1 MLIFADENIPLVKEA
16 FREFGEVI
24 TCSGR
29 DMSREKLKDA
39 EVLLVRSITKVNH
52 ELLEGT
58 RVKFV
63 ATATI
68 GTDHIDIDYLN
79 KYGIG
84 FASACGSNAA
94 SVAEYVMTALLCLAN
109 RIGFKLEGMTIGV
122 IGAGNV
128 GSRVVGMAEGLG
140 MEVLENDPPLR
151 RKTKDTRYKKIQ
163 DVINA
168 NIITL
173 HVPLTYDGM
182 EATFHMVNEKFLSG
196 LRKDAIFI
204 NTSRGPVVET
214 GALYGCIKKNKFQ
227 AVVLDV
233 WENEPDID
241 RALLKSVDIA
251 TPHIAGYS
259 FDGKVNGTSMIYKA
273 CAEFFGLKPAWKQ
286 RDFMPEAPIR
296 EIEITGTD
304 AEDEKVIYNAV
315 RRLYDIEK
323 DDIALRK
330 ILGLRQ
336 KERGAYFDRLRRE
349 YPVRREFFNTAV
361 KIRDNSEKLK
371 DKFLS
376 LGFKINCI
384 LISFWFILLTG
395 CNRSENIK
403 KIDLTKTQPL
413 PMKNETPYI
422 KIALIPEQNIQ
433 KMAGIYTPLAEYL
446 SKKLGQETGLVYLD
460 SYADACDKFF
470 YKELSIA
477 FFGSLSYAIT
487 RAKVGIE
494 PIARPEFDGV
504 STYRGLIIVRR
515 DSGIKTASDM
525 KGKRLGLIHQA
536 TYAGYLYPIYYF
548 RRHGIDRLEAYFSTV
563 EFIGSHDQAI
573 IDLFRGKIDVAAA
586 KDLVYQRVV
595 SENPAMERELEILAI
610 SPPVPSNTLCVR
622 KDLPG
627 GLKEELGKI
636 LLNLDKDSEGKTAL
650 SAIGADRFIKTTD
663 EEYRYLYAMA
673 GELGIDLYT
682 YSYSKDL

>member
-68 GTDHIDIDYLN
+68 GTDHIDIDYFN
-79 KYGIG
+79 KQGIG

-109 RIGFKLEGMTIGV
+109 RIGFKLEGMSIGV

-128 GSRVVGMAEGLG
+128 GSRVVDMAEGLG

-151 RKTKDTRYKKIQ
+151 RKTKDARYKKIQ

-384 LISFWFILLTG
+384 
-395 CNRSENIK
+395 
-403 KIDLTKTQPL
+403 
-413 PMKNETPYI
+413 
-422 KIALIPEQNIQ
+422 
-433 KMAGIYTPLAEYL
+433 
-446 SKKLGQETGLVYLD
+446 
-460 SYADACDKFF
+460 
-470 YKELSIA
+470 
-477 FFGSLSYAIT
+477 
-487 RAKVGIE
+487 
-494 PIARPEFDGV
+494 
-504 STYRGLIIVRR
+504 
-515 DSGIKTASDM
+515 
-525 KGKRLGLIHQA
+525 
-536 TYAGYLYPIYYF
+536 
-548 RRHGIDRLEAYFSTV
+548 
-563 EFIGSHDQAI
+563 
-573 IDLFRGKIDVAAA
+573 
-586 KDLVYQRVV
+586 
-595 SENPAMERELEILAI
+595 
-610 SPPVPSNTLCVR
+610 
-622 KDLPG
+622 
-627 GLKEELGKI
+627 
-636 LLNLDKDSEGKTAL
+636 
-650 SAIGADRFIKTTD
+650 
-663 EEYRYLYAMA
+663 
-673 GELGIDLYT
+673 
-682 YSYSKDL
+682 